1 MPCLFC
7 VVDMHAIT
15 TDAAYGKPEE
25 LARATREVA
34 AAYIAAGV
42 DPARSPVFNQGQV
55 PEHAEL
61 SWIFNCVARLG
72 WMDRMTQFKEKSGKH
87 KERCSVGPLHLS
99 GADGRRH
106 LVYKATHVPVGEDQK
121 QHLELSRDIAQK
133 FNNDFAAPDFFPL
146 PEPVITGAAT
156 RVMSLRDG
164 TKKMSKSEES
174 DLSRINLTDDA
185 DAIANKIRRAKTDPL
200 PLPESKDG
208 LKDRPEAENL
218 LNIYAALADR
228 TRDAVIAE
236 FAGPAIFRL
245 QKILADLTVAKIGP
259 VPGKCAACC
268 PIRRRLTARSNPA
281 PAGPR
286 HRGAGH
292 GRGQTPG
299 RVHFL
304 KTVLVTGAA
313 KRLGRAIA
321 LDLAGAGWNVAIHYH
336 GSADEAESDRAERR
350 GPGRESRDLESR
362 LSRGSR
368 NHVADRPRR
377 RRTGAA
383 DRPDQFRLDVRK

>member
-1 MPCLFC
+1 MTTHKPLVLSGMQPTNTLHLGNYLGALKNWVRMQNEMPCLFC

-25 LARATREVA
+25 LTRATREVA

-42 DPARSPVFNQGQV
+42 DPTRTPVFNQGQV

-87 KERCSVGPLHLS
+87 KERSSVGLYTYPVLMA
-99 GADGRRH
+99 ADI

-133 FNNDFAAPDFFPL
+133 FNNDFGAPDFFPQ

-185 DAIANKIRRAKTDPL
+185 ESIANKIRRAKTDPL
-200 PLPESKDG
+200 PLPDSKEG

-218 LNIYAALADR
+218 LNIYAALADKD
-228 TRDAVIAE
+228 RDQVITE
-236 FAGPAIFRL
+236 FAGQQFSGFK
-245 QKILADLTVAKIGP
+245 QKLADLTVAKIGP
-259 VPGKCAACC
+259 VTAEM
-268 PIRRRLTARSNPA
+268 RRLLADPA
-281 PAGPR
+281 EIDR
-286 HRGAGH
+286 TLKSGAT
-292 GRGQTPG
+292 R
-299 RVHFL
+299 
-304 KTVLVTGAA
+304 A
-313 KRLGRAIA
+313 RAIA
-321 LDLAGAGWNVAIHYH
+321 VPVM
-336 GSADEAESDRAERR
+336 DEVKRR
-350 GPGRESRDLESR
+350 VGFI
-362 LSRGSR
+362 
-368 NHVADRPRR
+368 
-377 RRTGAA
+377 
-383 DRPDQFRLDVRK
+383 Q